1 MKITIRQKDLEITP
15 SLQEY
20 IEKKVVQPVQKFLKR
35 NAATDLPARKTFR
48 SDGPVLDIEVGR
60 TTKHHHKGNIFH
72 ASATLT
78 IGKRVIRAEAT
89 DVDIRAACDQIEKEL
104 KREIDTFKSKA
115 SAIQKRAA
123 RAVKRETRFTKA
135 ARIKDKG
142 RVWEEGR

>member
-35 NAATDLPARKTFR
+35 NAETDL
-48 SDGPVLDIEVGR
+48 PVLDIEVGR
-60 TTKHHHKGNIFH
+60 TTKHHHKGDVFH

-78 IGKRVIRAEAT
+78 IGRRVIREDAIDA
-89 DVDIRAACDQIEKEL
+89 DIYAACDQIEKEL

-115 SAIQKRAA
+115 SAVQKRAS
-123 RAVKRETRFTKA
+123 RAVKEQVRYAKA
-135 ARIKDKG
+135 AHIKQKG
-142 RVWEEGR
+142 RVRDEGR